1 MPARLVEAESPHD
14 VATVVERIA
23 AALRA
28 RGVTLFATIDHA
40 AGARAVGLELPDE
53 VVLVFGNPA
62 GGTPVM
68 QADPR
73 AGIDLP
79 LRVLVW
85 TEGGTTRVAHRD
97 PGELAEQFHLDGS
110 TETLAGLR
118 GLLDQVVAAAVSP
131 G

>member
-14 VATVVERIA
+14 VATVVERIT

-28 RGVTLFATIDHA
+28 RDVTLFARIDHA
-40 AGARAVGLELPDE
+40 AGARAAGLELPDE
-53 VVLVFGNPA
+53 VVLVFGSAA

-79 LRVLVW
+79 LRMLVW
-85 TEGGTTRVAHRD
+85 DDGGTTRVAHHD
-97 PGELAEQFHLDGS
+97 PAELAEQFALGGR
-110 TETLAGLR
+110 TETLAVLR
-118 GLLDQVVAAAVSP
+118 GLLDRLVAAAVAP